1 MPAEK
6 QPWSWL
12 KERWSSVGAGKR
24 VGSALG
30 GTESS
35 LYSDSG
41 RSMVWEE
48 EAEGGEFG
56 ATGGERKLGLGLGPE
71 GGRGQ
76 DADEEG
82 GDNVAI
88 RQPG

>member
-1 MPAEK
+1 
-6 QPWSWL
+6 
-12 KERWSSVGAGKR
+12 
-24 VGSALG
+24 
-30 GTESS
+30 
-35 LYSDSG
+35 
-41 RSMVWEE
+41 MVWEE

-56 ATGGERKLGLGLGPE
+56 ATGSERKLGLGLGSE